1 MEGDILGK
9 IRVNG
14 RRTAREGKKRNHRGR
29 A

>member
-1 MEGDILGK
+1 MEGGILGK

-14 RRTAREGKKRNHRGR
+14 KGTAREGKKRNHRGR

>member
-1 MEGDILGK
+1 MEGGILGE

-14 RRTAREGKKRNHRGR
+14 KRTTREGKKRNHRGR